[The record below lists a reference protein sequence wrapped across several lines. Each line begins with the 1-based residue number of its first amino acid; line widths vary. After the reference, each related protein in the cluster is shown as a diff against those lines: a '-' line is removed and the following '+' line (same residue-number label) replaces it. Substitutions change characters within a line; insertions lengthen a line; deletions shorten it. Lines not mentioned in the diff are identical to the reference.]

1 MAERPDGPV
10 LSNPRSD
17 RIRALRALNGR
28 SVRSRT
34 GRFLIE
40 GPQAVREAAR
50 VGAIDEMYLTQA
62 VLEHH
67 REIYGLARSSNVRVS
82 MAEKKVIEAISDSAQ
97 GIIGVGPTWMTAL
110 GEVVQRAPRLVVVL
124 EENQDPGNAGTII
137 RTADAAGADAVILTR
152 GSVDVFNPKVVRAT
166 VGSLFH
172 IPVVTGVS
180 LDEALKILRL
190 SEAQILAADGAG
202 DHDLDDLQDAVVA
215 RRFGLQQAE
224 HKGEVDLSLP
234 TAWVF
239 GNEARGLAG
248 VDFTLFDATVAAPIH
263 GRAESL
269 NLATAAALCLYAS
282 ARAQRS
288 VGQEN
293 PRA

>member
-17 RIRALRALNGR
+17 RIRALRALHGR
-28 SVRSRT
+28 SVRSRA

-50 VGAIDEMYLTQA
+50 AGAIDEMYLTDSA
-62 VLEHH
+62 FE
-67 REIYGLARSSNVRVS
+67 RYGEIYALTRKENVRVQI
-82 MAEKKVIEAISDSAQ
+82 ADEKVIETISDSAQ
-97 GIIGVGPTWMTAL
+97 GIIAVGPTWVTDLNEIA
-110 GEVVQRAPRLVVVL
+110 QRKPSLVAEL
-124 EENQDPGNAGTII
+124 AENQDPGNAGTII
-137 RTADAAGADAVILTR
+137 RTADAAGADAVILTLS
-152 GSVDVFNPKVVRAT
+152 SVDVFNPKVVSAT

-172 IPVVTGVS
+172 VPVVTGVT
-180 LDEALKILRL
+180 LDEAVNGLRDTGV
-190 SEAQILAADGAG
+190 QIMAADGSG
-202 DHDLDDLQDAVVA
+202 DHDLDALQDLAVA
-215 RRFGLQQAE
+215 RRLGA
-224 HKGEVDLSLP
+224 KGALDESDVDLELP

-248 VDFTLFDATVAAPIH
+248 IDPSIFDYVVAAPIH
-263 GRAESL
+263 GHAESL

-288 VGQEN
+288 STRAK